1 MQVILCWVLRV
12 CAIARVCLRIF
23 GLVVRLVWDVMYFD
37 LSWRNVGLAVLHGQG
52 LVTTEAWIQLILA
65 GGYQYS
71 EFMKNMIKCS

>member
-12 CAIARVCLRIF
+12 CGIARVCLRIF

-37 LSWRNVGLAVLHGQG
+37 LSWRNVGQG